1 MSVRLSSFALALGL
15 ALSLT
20 ATAQTPTPA
29 ATATPKPTATPKAGK
44 ATPTPVATVMA
55 TPTPTPT
62 PMPTPE
68 VMATPEP
75 EPTPEPM
82 PTPEP
87 IPEEGVNAGKPTGA
101 LVHGFVITRYDN
113 SDGKGVRKAS
123 NAYSIQNARI
133 RLEGKS
139 APGVTYLA
147 ALEPLLATGPLQEA
161 YIGWNPEKTFG
172 PLKMLRLRAGQMRKP
187 IGLEGRT
194 PEEALHTMDHTITTR
209 LLQGLSNYDLG
220 MTVGTTISIIELDVG
235 IFNGTGPY
243 NTLFPTTTAGGQD
256 PLDDKLVLGRAG
268 VTLLENRVRTGFSI
282 TSGETTD
289 PLAFVPAGS
298 PGLPP
303 TVSAKV
309 WRASVDVMAE
319 IANIV
324 VQSEVVYGNS
334 TIVTLLPGV
343 GNGPTA
349 TSGSAYLFAGYRL
362 PGGFLPHLRFEYI
375 EASMGDD
382 YTDPD
387 GPLVAPR
394 DWNNAVAVGVNWDPV
409 KHVRIRSQY
418 EFVTGLASQP
428 QNNTYYNPAS
438 GAIYSDEMSG
448 TFSVSAQAD
457 F

>member
-29 ATATPKPTATPKAGK
+29 PSATATPKPAATPKAGK

-55 TPTPTPT
+55 TPTATPPPVT
-62 PMPTPE
+62 LE
-68 VMATPEP
+68 ATPEP

-161 YIGWNPEKTFG
+161 YIGWNPERTFG
-172 PLKMLRLRAGQMRKP
+172 PFKALRLRAGQMRKP
-187 IGLEGRT
+187 IGLEGQT
-194 PEEALHTMDHTITTR
+194 PEEALHTMDHTVTTR
-209 LLQGLSNYDLG
+209 FLQGLSNYDIG
-220 MTVGTTISIIELDVG
+220 MAVGTTVSIVEVDVG
-235 IFNGTGPY
+235 VFNGTGPY
-243 NTLFPTTTAGGQD
+243 NTLFPTSAAGGQD
-256 PLDDKLVLGRAG
+256 PLEDKIVVGRG
-268 VTLLENRVRTGFSI
+268 GLTLMENAVRMGLSFS
-282 TSGETTD
+282 TGETTD
-289 PLAFVPAGS
+289 PLYVVAPPS
-298 PGLPP
+298 PGLPSD
-303 TVSAKV
+303 SAKF
-309 WRASVDVMAE
+309 WRAGVDVMAE
-319 IANIV
+319 VANVV
-324 VQSEVVYGNS
+324 VQGEAMYGN
-334 TIVTLLPGV
+334 TTLVSVLPGT
-343 GNGPTA
+343 GNGPTGTGA
-349 TSGSAYLFAGYRL
+349 SGYMFVGYRL
-362 PGGFLPHLRFEYI
+362 PWGFLPHLRFEYI
-375 EASMGDD
+375 ELTMGDD
-382 YTDPD
+382 YTDPK
-387 GPLVAPR
+387 GPLVRKR

-409 KHVRIRSQY
+409 KHVRVRSQY
-418 EFVTGLASQP
+418 EFVTGFASQP
-428 QNNTYYNPAS
+428 QNSTYYNPATS
-438 GAIYSDEMSG
+438 AIYSDEMSG
-448 TFSVSAQAD
+448 TFSASVQAD